1 MSRRVYEIASE
12 LNLSTKEV
20 IDRLNDAGI
29 EVKSPLAVVE
39 DPTYERVFSDGL
51 GGAAMPNGRSEVQK
65 SEALRSRIQSPR
77 KRSPARRV
85 LVYILAAALAFAVAA
100 GVGAIAALTL
110 GDNLGFSERGRERE
124 EPRRPAEEQGNA
136 PQRQGAVADRS
147 QQKETEKEADAE
159 QEEVASQQSEAEYVA
174 RVGDIQERSVETFL
188 DSHDKLV
195 HYDALTSD
203 DVEKMQANQLI
214 LGELADQADQLDP
227 PQRYKEQ
234 LGMFDSAITELHEAV
249 QLAYSLAADPT
260 SATQSEFD
268 DYDRHV
274 AEAAAD
280 LQRSNE
286 ILGRDYKT
294 IEGVQR
300 VSSLS

>member
-110 GDNLGFSERGRERE
+110 GDNLGFSERGGERE

-136 PQRQGAVADRS
+136 PQRQGAVADRP
-147 QQKETEKEADAE
+147 QQKEAGAE
-159 QEEVASQQSEAEYVA
+159 QEEEAASQQNEAEYIA
-174 RVGDIQERSVETFL
+174 RVGDIQARSVETFL

-203 DVEKMQANQLI
+203 DVEKMQANRLI

-274 AEAAAD
+274 AEAAAG

-300 VSSLS
+300 VGSLS

>member
-1 MSRRVYEIASE
+1 MSKRVYEIAKDMD
-12 LNLSTKEV
+12 LSPKEV
-20 IDRLNDAGI
+20 IDRLNGAGI
-29 EVKSPLAVVE
+29 EVKHHYASVE
-39 DPTYERVFSDGL
+39 DSVYERVFGNSSGT
-51 GGAAMPNGRSEVQK
+51 AAPNGRPEAQEA
-65 SEALRSRIQSPR
+65 EALPRRIRSPR
-77 KRSPARRV
+77 KRSPLPRV
-85 LVYILAAALAFAVAA
+85 LVYVLIAALAFALAA

-110 GDNLGFSERGRERE
+110 GDDLGFSERG
-124 EPRRPAEEQGNA
+124 EPRQLGDRQDGPRPQHNEAVEQPNA
-136 PQRQGAVADRS
+136 SRS
-147 QQKETEKEADAE
+147 QEIEGAAQ
-159 QEEVASQQSEAEYVA
+159 QEEDAAQQSEAEYVA
-174 RVGDIQERSVETFL
+174 RVGDIQAKSVEAFL

-234 LGMFDSAITELHEAV
+234 LGTFDSAITELHEAV

-274 AEAAAD
+274 DEAAAG